1 MEENKS
7 TMAEVNAETKEANT
21 GMEENREEQVVKL
34 SKPYVFE
41 GKEYGEIDLS
51 GLEKLTIR
59 DAIDT
64 QLELFGVEV
73 AASVLCETT
82 TACARTIA
90 AKATGMPIEFFKL
103 MPRGAFKRVAS
114 MVRRYLNAD
123 GETENHVMQLGK
135 PHNYKGK
142 EYREIDLNGVAD
154 LNTLNESEAENR
166 LAREGFAVTENNTNY
181 LYACVIAS
189 MATGIPEDFFTSLP
203 LYELL
208 KLKNAVNDADFF
220 E

>member
-1 MEENKS
+1 M
-7 TMAEVNAETKEANT
+7 
-21 GMEENREEQVVKL
+21 
-34 SKPYVFE
+34 
-41 GKEYGEIDLS
+41 
-51 GLEKLTIR
+51 
-59 DAIDT
+59 
-64 QLELFGVEV
+64 
-73 AASVLCETT
+73 
-82 TACARTIA
+82 A
-90 AKATGMPIEFFKL
+90 AKATGLPIEFFKL
-103 MPRGAFKRVAS
+103 MPRGAFRRVAG
-114 MVRRYLNAD
+114 MVRRYMNAD
-123 GETENHVMQLGK
+123 DETKNHVMQLGK
-135 PHNYKGK
+135 PHSYKGK

-166 LAREGFAVTENNTNY
+166 MAREGFAVTENGTNY

>member
-1 MEENKS
+1 M
-7 TMAEVNAETKEANT
+7 
-21 GMEENREEQVVKL
+21 KL
-34 SKPYVFE
+34 TKPYVFE
-41 GKEYGEIDLS
+41 GKEYEEIDLS

-82 TACARTIA
+82 TAFARTMA
-90 AKATGMPIEFFKL
+90 AKATGLPIEFFKL
-103 MPRGAFKRVAS
+103 MPRGAFKRVAG
-114 MVRRYLNAD
+114 MVRRYMNAD

-135 PHNYKGK
+135 PRSYKGK
-142 EYREIDLNGVAD
+142 EYREMDLNGIAD
-154 LNTLNESEAENR
+154 LNSMNESEAENR
-166 LAREGFAVTENNTNY
+166 LARAGFMVTETSFNY
-181 LYACVIAS
+181 LFACILAS
-189 MATGIPEDFFTSLP
+189 MATGLPEEFFTGLP
-203 LYELL
+203 LREVL